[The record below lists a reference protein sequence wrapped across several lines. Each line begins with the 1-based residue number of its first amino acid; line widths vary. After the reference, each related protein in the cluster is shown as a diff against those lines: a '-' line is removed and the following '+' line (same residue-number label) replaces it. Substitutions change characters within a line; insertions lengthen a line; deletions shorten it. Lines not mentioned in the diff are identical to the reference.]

1 MLWKDSRRKPLF
13 GFTLGLAAACAV
25 GAAERPEA
33 TADHPVAKTIKLASG
48 VQLQYVAQG
57 YNDGIPVILLHGYS
71 DSWHS
76 WDRLLPMLPQQLR
89 VYAYSQRGHGVS
101 DRPDSGYTFKDL
113 SNDLAQF
120 MDAMGVQSAVLV
132 GHSMSSGV
140 VRQFALDYPERVRG
154 LVLEAGFATWKG
166 NPVLEAFWNE
176 TISKLEDPIDRSFA
190 EEFQRSTLKRPVP
203 PEFFNM
209 VVGESLKLPA
219 RVWKDVFRNFMEL
232 DFSAD
237 TRTITAPTIIIWGD
251 QDTFADLA
259 EQQKLQAAIPGSR
272 LITYA
277 GTGHGM
283 HWEEPEKFARDLINF
298 AKSVK

>member
-1 MLWKDSRRKPLF
+1 
-13 GFTLGLAAACAV
+13 
-25 GAAERPEA
+25 
-33 TADHPVAKTIKLASG
+33 
-48 VQLQYVAQG
+48 
-57 YNDGIPVILLHGYS
+57 
-71 DSWHS
+71 
-76 WDRLLPMLPQQLR
+76 MLPQQLR

-101 DRPDSGYTFKDL
+101 DRPDSGYSFKDL

-166 NPVLEAFWNE
+166 SPVLEAFWNE

-209 VVGESLKLPA
+209 VVGESLRLPA
-219 RVWKDVFRNFMEL
+219 RVWKDIFRNFMEV

-237 TRTITAPTIIIWGD
+237 TRTITAPTIIVWGD

-298 AKSVK
+298 ARSVK